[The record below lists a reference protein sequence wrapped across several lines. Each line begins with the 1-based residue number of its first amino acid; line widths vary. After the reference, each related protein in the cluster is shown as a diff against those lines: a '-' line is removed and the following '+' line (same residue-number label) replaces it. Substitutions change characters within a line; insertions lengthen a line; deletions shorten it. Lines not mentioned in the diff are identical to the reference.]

1 MATTEQKFL
10 DYPGLEYYHQQNI
23 ATMDEKDVSVLDN
36 SKSYTDSSVQAKG
49 NELGTRIDNL
59 ILNAGDSSA
68 ECADARVTKDGTV
81 HDTLKN
87 RLDTE
92 YSQLSSENT
101 ELKGDLANY
110 ADKSFYFNLTIFF
123 I

>member
-92 YSQLSSENT
+92 YSQLSEDIADLK
-101 ELKGDLANY
+101 ELG
-110 ADKSFYFNLTIFF
+110 
-123 I
+123 